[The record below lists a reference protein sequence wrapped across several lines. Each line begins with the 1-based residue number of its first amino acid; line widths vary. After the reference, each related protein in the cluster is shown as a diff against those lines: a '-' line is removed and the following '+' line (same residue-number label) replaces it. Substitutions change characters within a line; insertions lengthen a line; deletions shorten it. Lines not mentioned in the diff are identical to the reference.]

1 MASATLTRSYDDII
15 QAAESFYGQDYWQ
28 NRYNTY
34 ISQGIDAGQ
43 TIKDMYNELEAAG
56 EITAL
61 RNQNGDVVMWYSNA
75 TSPTTPVNTPG
86 YDLNSN
92 LGGGTASQQNTA
104 SLNIPMQ
111 TEKNSTTGKMETRPV
126 QTFTNGLPDA
136 NSLKMVA
143 GNTVQA
149 IGAVASGISIGKQID
164 QRLYDANPDFWNSI
178 GLETLNPQTWKSL
191 TSGMGPAGKTAVNFL
206 LGLKDDSTSQPY
218 INDELF
224 AYYMYCMAHA
234 GVFDTDGEGTY
245 EPPSGLTVVPA
256 FSVSEYVPTPL
267 TTIHVPTTS
276 ATAPDY
282 LPQHEYEILSLSADA
297 HLVTYQLSSGDKRVN
312 AFSAEPNQTITFRQ
326 RYRTVARPN
335 PNWNEPVTRTLSNTT
350 SIQVNDETFT
360 AYKTDLIGSSINLY
374 GDIDLPMCNSYPA
387 PTASGTYS
395 DVKFMAYLAYIVKY
409 GTYTPPSSIDGISD
423 QDGATLPNTSTWDT
437 PENTLQSLKNQYPS
451 LWNNRAEQNV
461 YDPDTDTT
469 KKITYIPVGF
479 PNGGTGDQPTNDPS
493 KQGGS
498 QSQPT
503 VNPNPNAPDNTPD
516 PTILTLILSLT
527 ERIENALKNPTPMT
541 NPDVDPSPDNPVP
554 QGDITLNP
562 DPNPPDTGGGS
573 SPVPIPPTGNASSL
587 WKVYHPSQATIDA
600 FGAWLWSSN
609 FVEQIKKMFNDPMSA
624 IIGLH
629 KVFAPPVDAGTA
641 NIKVGYLD
649 SGVASAYVDQQY
661 VTIDCGSITLREYFG
676 NVFDYEPYTKV
687 AIYLPFIGVQ
697 SLSTAEVMRSTINV
711 VYHVDIFTGAC
722 LAEVYISR
730 DGGRGCLYTFAGD
743 CSARYPLSSGSYM
756 GIVGGVLSI
765 AGGIAGTVATGGNLL
780 PVLLGAS
787 SAMTH
792 MHTDV
797 KHSGQISGNAG
808 AMGVKVPFLIVLRPQ
823 TAMADSYEH
832 FTGRPANKFALIGE
846 ASGYIKCK
854 EVHVDNLSGAS
865 DKEKEMVASL
875 LKSGII
881 V

>member
-15 QAAESFYGQDYWQ
+15 QAAEAFYGQDYWQ
-28 NRYNTY
+28 NKYNTY

-75 TSPTTPVNTPG
+75 TSSTTPVNTPG

-111 TEKNSTTGKMETRPV
+111 TEKNPTTGKMETKPV
-126 QTFTNGLPDA
+126 QTFTNGVADV
-136 NSLKMVA
+136 NSLKMIA

-164 QRLYDANPDFWNSI
+164 QRLYDANPDYWNSI
-178 GLETLNPQTWKSL
+178 GLSTLNPQTWKSL
-191 TSGMGPAGKTAVNFL
+191 TSDMGPAGKTAVNFL
-206 LGLKDDSTSQPY
+206 LGLKDDNTAQPY
-218 INDELF
+218 MNDQLF
-224 AYYMYCMAHA
+224 AYYMYAMANA
-234 GVFDTDGEGTY
+234 GVFSTGEGETGHSTD
-245 EPPSGLTVVPA
+245 PSITPFYPSFNYIESPYGVGTSFPTNAANRTGQFLSIESNLYCVRYSVDGDNFYSVVFISDKP
-256 FSVSEYVPTPL
+256 FTFK
-267 TTIHVPTTS
+267 
-276 ATAPDY
+276 
-282 LPQHEYEILSLSADA
+282 
-297 HLVTYQLSSGDKRVN
+297 SSSSSSIVN
-312 AFSAEPNQTITFRQ
+312 AQ
-326 RYRTVARPN
+326 RYTVNNKNVYALNRQFKTTYN
-335 PNWNEPVTRTLSNTT
+335 TQLLSVP
-350 SIQVNDETFT
+350 SIPSNYEQAKAGYDILYTGE
-360 AYKTDLIGSSINLY
+360 ISS
-374 GDIDLPMCNSYPA
+374 S
-387 PTASGTYS
+387 
-395 DVKFMAYLAYIVKY
+395 V
-409 GTYTPPSSIDGISD
+409 DGISD
-423 QDGATLPNTSTWDT
+423 QPNATLPNTSGWDS
-437 PENTLQSLKNQYPS
+437 PENTLTSLQNQYPG

-503 VNPNPNAPDNTPD
+503 INPDPDVPNNTPD

-527 ERIENALKNPTPMT
+527 ERLENALKNPTPMT
-541 NPDVDPSPDNPVP
+541 NPEVDPSPDNPVP

-573 SPVPIPPTGNASSL
+573 SPVPILPTGNASSL

-629 KVFAPPVDAGTA
+629 KVFATPVDAGTA

-649 SGVASAYVDQQY
+649 SGVSSAYVDQQY

-780 PVLLGAS
+780 PALLGAS

>member
-1 MASATLTRSYDDII
+1 MTSANIGQSYDDII
-15 QAAESFYGQDYWQ
+15 QAAEAFYGQDYWQ
-28 NRYNTY
+28 NKYNTY

-43 TIKDMYNELEAAG
+43 TIKDMYTELESAG

-111 TEKNSTTGKMETRPV
+111 TEKNPDTGKLETKPV
-126 QTFTNGLPDA
+126 QTFSNGLPDV

-143 GNTVQA
+143 GNVVQA
-149 IGAVASGISIGKQID
+149 IGGVASGISIGKQID

-178 GLETLNPQTWKSL
+178 GLETLNPQTWRSL
-191 TSGMGPAGKTAVNFL
+191 TSNMGPAGKTAVNFL
-206 LGLKDDSTSQPY
+206 LGFKDDDTSQAY
-218 INDELF
+218 MDDQLF
-224 AYYMYCMAHA
+224 AYYMYAMSNA
-234 GVFDTDGEGTY
+234 GVFSTGAGETGQTTLQPICPPFNYVQSPYGVGTPFPSNSTDRTATFSSIGDAMYCVRGYISARGFYDVYFVSKQPFSWTQSELPGRVFNATSDEVNNKQVYYGTIQCHRTANTQLLSIPEVPRGSYASNIAYDILYTGEI
-245 EPPSGLTVVPA
+245 VPA
-256 FSVSEYVPTPL
+256 V
-267 TTIHVPTTS
+267 
-276 ATAPDY
+276 
-282 LPQHEYEILSLSADA
+282 
-297 HLVTYQLSSGDKRVN
+297 G
-312 AFSAEPNQTITFRQ
+312 
-326 RYRTVARPN
+326 
-335 PNWNEPVTRTLSNTT
+335 
-350 SIQVNDETFT
+350 
-360 AYKTDLIGSSINLY
+360 
-374 GDIDLPMCNSYPA
+374 
-387 PTASGTYS
+387 
-395 DVKFMAYLAYIVKY
+395 
-409 GTYTPPSSIDGISD
+409 GISD
-423 QDGATLPNTSTWDT
+423 QSGATLPNTSGWNS
-437 PENTLQSLKNQYPS
+437 PENTLASLKTQYPE
-451 LWNNRAEQNV
+451 LWDNRAEQNV

-469 KKITYIPVGF
+469 KKITYIPIGF
-479 PNGGTGDQPTNDPS
+479 PNGGVGNQPTNDPS
-493 KQGGS
+493 KDGGS
-498 QSQPT
+498 QARPT
-503 VNPNPNAPDNTPD
+503 VNPNPNDPNKTPD
-516 PTILTLILSLT
+516 STLLTLILSLT
-527 ERIENALKNPTPMT
+527 ERLVNADKNPSQMT
-541 NPDVDPSPDNPVP
+541 DPEVAPSPDNPVP
-554 QGDITLNP
+554 TGDITLNP
-562 DPNPPDTGGGS
+562 DPNPPGTGDGS
-573 SPVPIPPTGNASSL
+573 SPVPILPSGNASSL

-600 FGAWLWSSN
+600 FGAWLWSSD

-661 VTIDCGSITLREYFG
+661 VTIDCGSITLKEYFG

-697 SLSTAEVMRSTINV
+697 SLSTAEVMRSKINV

-765 AGGIAGTVATGGNLL
+765 AGGIAGTIASGGNLL
-780 PVLLGAS
+780 PALLGAS

-792 MHTDV
+792 MRTDV

-808 AMGVKVPFLIVLRPQ
+808 AMGIKKPFLIVLRPQ
-823 TAMADSYEH
+823 TAMADNYNH
-832 FTGRPANKFALIGE
+832 FTGKPANKFALIGS

-865 DKEKEMVASL
+865 DKEKEMVESL

>member
-15 QAAESFYGQDYWQ
+15 QAAEAFYGQDYWQ

-75 TSPTTPVNTPG
+75 TSPTTPSTPG

-111 TEKNSTTGKMETRPV
+111 TEKNPTTGKMETKPV

-136 NSLKMVA
+136 NSVKMVA

-149 IGAVASGISIGKQID
+149 IGAVASGISIGKSFD
-164 QRLYDANPDFWNSI
+164 QRLYDANPSFWNDI
-178 GLETLNPQTWKSL
+178 GWESLNPQTWKTL
-191 TSGMGPAGKTAVNFL
+191 TSDMGPAGKTAVNFL
-206 LGLKDDSTSQPY
+206 LGLKDDDTAQPY
-218 INDELF
+218 MNDELF
-224 AYYMYCMAHA
+224 AYYMYGMSQA
-234 GVFDTDGEGTY
+234 GIFNKGDEKGTY
-245 EPPSGLTVVPA
+245 DFPASGSYRSYLTQPITYVDPVGAFLERRREQYQYSEFYQGIASVSGSAPVYAYIEKSSRGINRLYLISESSFTAKILRKTVGNPPSQTNESIDDRSSTASAYNINGVSGYYYYLNVINYSDATMVNMYPSAYCTSRDDNGHPDEA
-256 FSVSEYVPTPL
+256 FF
-267 TTIHVPTTS
+267 IH
-276 ATAPDY
+276 
-282 LPQHEYEILSLSADA
+282 
-297 HLVTYQLSSGDKRVN
+297 K
-312 AFSAEPNQTITFRQ
+312 
-326 RYRTVARPN
+326 
-335 PNWNEPVTRTLSNTT
+335 
-350 SIQVNDETFT
+350 
-360 AYKTDLIGSSINLY
+360 Y
-374 GDIDLPMCNSYPA
+374 GDV
-387 PTASGTYS
+387 SGGS
-395 DVKFMAYLAYIVKY
+395 A
-409 GTYTPPSSIDGISD
+409 IDGVED
-423 QDGATLPNTSTWDT
+423 QPNATLPNTSGWDT
-437 PENTLQSLKNQYPS
+437 PENTLQSLKNQYPN
-451 LWNNRAEQNV
+451 LWDNRAEQNV

-469 KKITYIPVGF
+469 KKITYIPVAF
-479 PNGGTGDQPTNDPS
+479 PNGGTGDRPTNNPD
-493 KQGGS
+493 KKGGS
-498 QSQPT
+498 QLQPT
-503 VNPNPNAPDNTPD
+503 IDPTPDDPNSTPD

-527 ERIENALKNPTPMT
+527 ERLESILKNPTPMT
-541 NPDVDPSPDNPVP
+541 NPETDPSPDNPVP

-629 KVFAPPVDAGTA
+629 KIFAPPVDAGTA

-676 NVFDYEPYTKV
+676 NVFDYEPYTRV

-730 DGGRGCLYTFAGD
+730 DGGRGCLYTFSGD

-780 PVLLGAS
+780 PALLGAS

-808 AMGVKVPFLIVLRPQ
+808 AMGVKTPFLIVLRPQ
-823 TAMADSYEH
+823 TAMANSYEH

>member
-1 MASATLTRSYDDII
+1 MASANLTKSYDDII
-15 QAAESFYGQDYWQ
+15 QAAEAFYGQDYWQ

-56 EITAL
+56 EIKAL
-61 RNQNGDVVMWYSNA
+61 RNQNGDVVMWYSTA
-75 TSPTTPVNTPG
+75 TSSTTPVNTPG

-92 LGGGTASQQNTA
+92 LGGGTAAQENTA

-111 TEKNSTTGKMETRPV
+111 TEKNPTTGKMETKPV

-149 IGAVASGISIGKQID
+149 IGAVASGISIGKSVD
-164 QRLYDANPDFWNSI
+164 QRLYDANPNFWNSI
-178 GLETLNPQTWKSL
+178 GWESFNPQTWKTL
-191 TSGMGPAGKTAVNFL
+191 TSDMGPAGKTAVNFL
-206 LGLKDDSTSQPY
+206 LGIKDDDTTQPY
-218 INDELF
+218 MNDELF
-224 AYYMYCMAHA
+224 AYYMYGMSQA
-234 GVFDTDGEGTY
+234 GIFNQGEEKGTY
-245 EPPSGLTVVPA
+245 DFPASGSYRSFLTQPIAYAGAVGSFIEKKRTQYQYDDFYWSCNGVSGNSSVYSYIVQTSSNNTHLILISESPFTATIYHKFNGSPA
-256 FSVSEYVPTPL
+256 TKTEEATYEE
-267 TTIHVPTTS
+267 S
-276 ATAPDY
+276 AVKD
-282 LPQHEYEILSLSADA
+282 
-297 HLVTYQLSSGDKRVN
+297 TYNINGVRGTYYWLQL
-312 AFSAEPNQTITFRQ
+312 
-326 RYRTVARPN
+326 
-335 PNWNEPVTRTLSNTT
+335 T
-350 SIQVNDETFT
+350 SIASANVTNMSPALSCTSRDSNEHT
-360 AYKTDLIGSSINLY
+360 AEAFFIR
-374 GDIDLPMCNSYPA
+374 
-387 PTASGTYS
+387 
-395 DVKFMAYLAYIVKY
+395 KY
-409 GTYTPPSSIDGISD
+409 GTISGGSAIDGVED
-423 QDGATLPNTSTWDT
+423 QPDATLPNTSGWDT
-437 PENTLQSLKNQYPS
+437 PENTLQSLKNQYPN
-451 LWNNRAEQNV
+451 LWKNRAEQNV

-469 KKITYIPVGF
+469 KKIIYIPVAF
-479 PNGGTGDQPTNDPS
+479 PNGGTGDQPTNNPD
-493 KQGGS
+493 KKGGS
-498 QSQPT
+498 QLQPT
-503 VNPNPNAPDNTPD
+503 IDPNPSDPNSTPD

-527 ERIENALKNPTPMT
+527 ERLESILKNPTPMT
-541 NPDVDPSPDNPVP
+541 NPEADPSPDNPVP

-573 SPVPIPPTGNASSL
+573 SPVPIPPSGNASSL

-600 FGAWLWSSN
+600 FGAWLWSSD

-676 NVFDYEPYTKV
+676 NVFDYEPYTRV

-780 PVLLGAS
+780 PALLGAS
-787 SAMTH
+787 AAMTH

-808 AMGVKVPFLIVLRPQ
+808 AMGVKTPFLIVLRPQ
-823 TAMADSYEH
+823 TAMANSYEH

>member
-1 MASATLTRSYDDII
+1 M
-15 QAAESFYGQDYWQ
+15 
-28 NRYNTY
+28 N
-34 ISQGIDAGQ
+34 
-43 TIKDMYNELEAAG
+43 
-56 EITAL
+56 
-61 RNQNGDVVMWYSNA
+61 
-75 TSPTTPVNTPG
+75 
-86 YDLNSN
+86 
-92 LGGGTASQQNTA
+92 
-104 SLNIPMQ
+104 
-111 TEKNSTTGKMETRPV
+111 
-126 QTFTNGLPDA
+126 
-136 NSLKMVA
+136 
-143 GNTVQA
+143 
-149 IGAVASGISIGKQID
+149 D
-164 QRLYDANPDFWNSI
+164 Q
-178 GLETLNPQTWKSL
+178 
-191 TSGMGPAGKTAVNFL
+191 
-206 LGLKDDSTSQPY
+206 
-218 INDELF
+218 LF
-224 AYYMYCMAHA
+224 AYYMYAMANA
-234 GVFDTDGEGTY
+234 GVF
-245 EPPSGLTVVPA
+245 
-256 FSVSEYVPTPL
+256 
-267 TTIHVPTTS
+267 
-276 ATAPDY
+276 
-282 LPQHEYEILSLSADA
+282 
-297 HLVTYQLSSGDKRVN
+297 SSGDYEVQTLPEN
-312 AFSAEPNQTITFRQ
+312 FSTLLTMPITIASAEGCSWAQTVYPDTASRTELREYSTTVISATSEVYAIAVQNAAGAFRNYFFSEAPFTLQRTTKTTKISTGDVTISTTTVTGDNTNSYTFD
-326 RYRTVARPN
+326 N
-335 PNWNEPVTRTLSNTT
+335 K
-350 SIQVNDETFT
+350 T
-360 AYKTDLIGSSINLY
+360 ANAYYEQHSSQSGSRFESSSIPITTTTNISAANNASVALWLLKY
-374 GDIDLPMCNSYPA
+374 GD
-387 PTASGTYS
+387 TRHTEG
-395 DVKFMAYLAYIVKY
+395 V
-409 GTYTPPSSIDGISD
+409 DGISD
-423 QDGATLPNTSTWDT
+423 QPNATLPNTNGWDT
-437 PENTLQSLKNQYPS
+437 PESTLQSLQNQYPG

-498 QSQPT
+498 QAQPT
-503 VNPNPNAPDNTPD
+503 VNPNPDAPDNTPD

-527 ERIENALKNPTPMT
+527 ERLENALKNPTPMT
-541 NPDVDPSPDNPVP
+541 NPEVDPSPDNPVP

-629 KVFAPPVDAGTA
+629 KVFAPPEDAGTA

-649 SGVASAYVDQQY
+649 SGVPSAYVDQQY

-780 PVLLGAS
+780 PALLGAS

-846 ASGYIKCK
+846 ATGYIKCK

-865 DKEKEMVASL
+865 DTEKEMVESL

>member
-15 QAAESFYGQDYWQ
+15 QAAEAFYGQDYWQ

-61 RNQNGDVVMWYSNA
+61 RNQNGEVVMWYSNA
-75 TSPTTPVNTPG
+75 TSSTVPQNTPG

-92 LGGGTASQQNTA
+92 VGTGTASQQNTA

-111 TEKNSTTGKMETRPV
+111 TEKNPTTGKMETKPV
-126 QTFTNGLPDA
+126 QTFTNGVADV
-136 NSLKMVA
+136 NSLKMIA

-164 QRLYDANPDFWNSI
+164 QRLYDANPDYWDSI
-178 GLETLNPQTWKSL
+178 GLATLNPQTWKSL
-191 TSGMGPAGKTAVNFL
+191 TSDMGPAGKTAVNFL
-206 LGLKDDSTSQPY
+206 LGLKDDGTAQAY
-218 INDELF
+218 MDDKLF
-224 AYYMYCMAHA
+224 AYYMYAMANA
-234 GVFDTDGEGTY
+234 GVFNSGDSPYGSGYTRELTPDPVTGKY
-245 EPPSGLTVVPA
+245 MPSGTATLYQNGRPYEYWRVYPSYGGSTSRIAGYIYLQHSTNPSSYVVDVSGGNRWLQYSYNGNSWTIGNGRFGGDGSE
-256 FSVSEYVPTPL
+256 FSVVNNFNFPIFRTLAERTAYINSGDASGALNVPTPS
-267 TTIHVPTTS
+267 V
-276 ATAPDY
+276 
-282 LPQHEYEILSLSADA
+282 
-297 HLVTYQLSSGDKRVN
+297 
-312 AFSAEPNQTITFRQ
+312 
-326 RYRTVARPN
+326 
-335 PNWNEPVTRTLSNTT
+335 
-350 SIQVNDETFT
+350 
-360 AYKTDLIGSSINLY
+360 
-374 GDIDLPMCNSYPA
+374 
-387 PTASGTYS
+387 
-395 DVKFMAYLAYIVKY
+395 
-409 GTYTPPSSIDGISD
+409 DGITD
-423 QDGATLPNTSTWDT
+423 QPNATLPNISGWDT
-437 PENTLQSLKNQYPS
+437 PENTLASLQTQYPD

-479 PNGGTGDQPTNDPS
+479 PNGGSGDQPTNDPS

-503 VNPNPNAPDNTPD
+503 IDPNPDVPNNTPD

-527 ERIENALKNPTPMT
+527 ERLENALKNPTPMT
-541 NPDVDPSPDNPVP
+541 NPEVDPSPDNPVP

-562 DPNPPDTGGGS
+562 DPNPPDTGSGS
-573 SPVPIPPTGNASSL
+573 SPVLIPPTGNASSL

-730 DGGRGCLYTFAGD
+730 DGGSGCLYTFAGD

-780 PVLLGAS
+780 PALLGAS

-854 EVHVDNLSGAS
+854 EVHVDNLSNAS
-865 DKEKEMVASL
+865 DKEKEMVATL